1 MTFYDA
7 WTVNDRACAEKIATD
22 EAVDTLFM
30 IDGSE
35 AQWEFQECT
44 IDEQTADRDTVCS
57 FRYEGGTARFA
68 LHRVPVDGWELYDVD
83 FQAD

>member
-7 WTVNDRACAEKIATD
+7 WTVDDQACAEQFATE
-22 EAVDTLFM
+22 EAIDTLFV

-35 AQWEFQECT
+35 AQWEFQECA
-44 IDEQTADRDTVCS
+44 IDAQTPDRDTVCS
-57 FRYEGGTARFA
+57 FRYEGGTALFS